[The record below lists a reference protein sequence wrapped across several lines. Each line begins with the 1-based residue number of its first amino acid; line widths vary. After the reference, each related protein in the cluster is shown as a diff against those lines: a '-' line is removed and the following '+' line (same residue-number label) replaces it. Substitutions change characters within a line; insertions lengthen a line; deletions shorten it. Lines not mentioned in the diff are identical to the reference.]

1 MCKRWPLYC
10 LGSVCSLCIHL
21 VASIQTSSD
30 VFLLWCALLSHDTDV
45 WADAGGLT
53 SVMRTP
59 SYEWWHPVRALASE
73 GQIDKLFS
81 LKFCINM
88 GSDGSTW
95 EGLIH
100 ATTMRGQGVVSKPWV
115 DREVLIC
122 WWRGKLLLIMAKLL
136 IGKLLKMVTSWAEMQ
151 VMKKQQS
158 HARCCLL
165 CFSPYCWLD
174 VLFHIILATS
184 ETLKNNIL
192 SSLSWTDMHRI
203 KAVQADK
210 LNKNPTV

>member
-30 VFLLWCALLSHDTDV
+30 VFLLWGAHLSHDTDV

-115 DREVLIC
+115 DREVLIS

-136 IGKLLKMVTSWAEMQ
+136 IGKLLSGNAGVEETTKSFKTLFA
-151 VMKKQQS
+151 
-158 HARCCLL
+158 LL
-165 CFSPYCWLD
+165 LSILLTRLIVSDYFG
-174 VLFHIILATS
+174 HI
-184 ETLKNNIL
+184 
-192 SSLSWTDMHRI
+192 
-203 KAVQADK
+203 
-210 LNKNPTV
+210 